1 MSPSPL
7 IKSCVAFAH
16 TQFYSGVT
24 VKILLRA
31 LCAGLAISSLPAMA
45 SVTYQDIV
53 SAATNPDDLSR
64 QALVTIFGDVV
75 TNPLSTSAP
84 TLIGSMFGAFNS
96 IIAVLAVVWFM
107 FIGIRHVVRSGHQGQ
122 VFSTGRDIVGTLSVV
137 AGFLMI
143 VPTGNGWSIAQ
154 LIMLWGASIMGVGS
168 ANVMVQLAADNIA
181 NGYSMTVQPVQA
193 STRTAARGIFEM
205 ELCKYAVNAGLN
217 DFNQTAKSS
226 TSLMTESAKTASGNY
241 TVTVSNGSGIC
252 GTASLSVEGNGTT
265 DQSTI
270 GKFFNPFSKNE
281 YSGVISAQ
289 RAAMDNMISDMDNA
303 ASEFVTTFLEKRNSG
318 NGTLPDIETR
328 IQRAADE
335 YERAVQKSLPIDNG
349 EQSRKEALKSYL
361 TTYGWVTLGAWY
373 QTFATANQR
382 LAELADRAP
391 AVTSMSSLGEVG
403 DTDLF
408 SAVMGAYKTQLQN
421 STYTPTIGTITTQDE
436 SNAANSTDPQSVVMK
451 SIAPTILKWTNQA
464 ATEWSGTGTTSN
476 QVNPLIKMKNIGD
489 YTLGTTEILWTGYT
503 TVRVLATMGDNSIFG
518 KAVNLFSGLSKGFVA
533 LLDAAAPPIYF
544 LLFLLF
550 CAGFSLSIYLPFI
563 PFIFWMTGIGN
574 WIVSVL
580 IGCTAG
586 PLWAATH
593 LGTSEDRGSRA
604 AYGYIYLIDSM
615 IRPPLMV
622 FGFFFASVAIIA
634 VGTILNSLF
643 GAALVNVQVKSLTG
657 IFSLAG
663 FLLIYARMCTTSV
676 AAIFALQAYLPDHVI
691 NFLGGRDGVNT
702 LGNLTS
708 SVKDI
713 FAGSNR
719 NIRHSPG
726 VREDR
731 LKNVTKDDN
740 KDGIKG

>member
-1 MSPSPL
+1 M
-7 IKSCVAFAH
+7 
-16 TQFYSGVT
+16 
-24 VKILLRA
+24 KILLRA

-75 TNPLSTSAP
+75 TNPLSTSDP
-84 TLIGSMFGAFNS
+84 TLIGSMFWVFNN
-96 IIAVLAVVWFM
+96 IIAVLAIVWCI
-107 FIGIRHVVRSGHQGQ
+107 FISIRHVVRSGHQGQ
-122 VFSTGRDIVGTLSVV
+122 VFSVGRDIVGILSFV

-143 VPTGNGWSIAQ
+143 VPTGNGWSLAQ

-168 ANVMVQLAADNIA
+168 ANVMVQVAADNIA

-328 IQRAADE
+328 IQKAADE
-335 YERAVQKSLPIDNG
+335 YERAVQKSLPTDNG

-408 SAVMGAYKTQLQN
+408 SAVMSAYKTQLQN
-421 STYTPTIGTITTQDE
+421 TTYTPPLGTVTSANEQRMANAQD
-436 SNAANSTDPQSVVMK
+436 PK
-451 SIAPTILKWTNQA
+451 SALSEMMSFFVYRTNWI
-464 ATEWSGTGTTSN
+464 ATEISGTGTTSD

-489 YTLGTTEILWTGYT
+489 YTLGTTEILWSGYT
-503 TVRVLATMGDNSIFG
+503 TVRVLATVGDNSIFG
-518 KAVNLFSGLSKGFVA
+518 KVANLFSGLPKGLVA

-580 IGCTAG
+580 IG
-586 PLWAATH
+586 
-593 LGTSEDRGSRA
+593 
-604 AYGYIYLIDSM
+604 
-615 IRPPLMV
+615 
-622 FGFFFASVAIIA
+622 
-634 VGTILNSLF
+634 
-643 GAALVNVQVKSLTG
+643 
-657 IFSLAG
+657 
-663 FLLIYARMCTTSV
+663 
-676 AAIFALQAYLPDHVI
+676 
-691 NFLGGRDGVNT
+691 
-702 LGNLTS
+702 
-708 SVKDI
+708 
-713 FAGSNR
+713 
-719 NIRHSPG
+719 
-726 VREDR
+726 
-731 LKNVTKDDN
+731 
-740 KDGIKG
+740 

>member
-1 MSPSPL
+1 M
-7 IKSCVAFAH
+7 
-16 TQFYSGVT
+16 
-24 VKILLRA
+24 KILLRA

-217 DFNQTAKSS
+217 DFNQTVKSS

-252 GTASLSVEGNGTT
+252 GSASLSVEGNGTT

-518 KAVNLFSGLSKGFVA
+518 KAVNLFSGLPKGFVA

-691 NFLGGRDGVNT
+691 NFLGGRD
-702 LGNLTS
+702 
-708 SVKDI
+708 
-713 FAGSNR
+713 
-719 NIRHSPG
+719 
-726 VREDR
+726 
-731 LKNVTKDDN
+731 
-740 KDGIKG
+740 

>member
-1 MSPSPL
+1 M
-7 IKSCVAFAH
+7 
-16 TQFYSGVT
+16 
-24 VKILLRA
+24 KILLRA

-217 DFNQTAKSS
+217 DFNQTVKSS

-252 GTASLSVEGNGTT
+252 GSASLSVEGNGTT

-289 RAAMDNMISDMDNA
+289 RAAMDNMISDIDNA

-318 NGTLPDIETR
+318 NGILPDIETR

-518 KAVNLFSGLSKGFVA
+518 KAVNLFSGLPKGFVA

-713 FAGSNR
+713 FSGSNR

>member
-1 MSPSPL
+1 M
-7 IKSCVAFAH
+7 
-16 TQFYSGVT
+16 
-24 VKILLRA
+24 KIILRA
-31 LCAGLAISSLPAMA
+31 LSAGLAVSAVPAMA

-53 SAATNPDDLSR
+53 SAATNSDDLSR

-75 TNPLSTSAP
+75 TNPLSTSSP
-84 TLIGSMFGAFNS
+84 TLIGNMFGVFNG
-96 IIAVLAVVWFM
+96 IISVLAVVWFA

-122 VFSTGRDIVGTLSVV
+122 VFDTGRDIVGTLSVV
-137 AGFLMI
+137 SGFLMI
-143 VPTGNGWSIAQ
+143 VPTGNGWSLAQ

-168 ANVMVQLAADNIA
+168 ANIMVQLAADNIA
-181 NGYSMTVQPVQA
+181 NGYSMTVQPVQV

-205 ELCKYAVNAGLN
+205 ELCKYAINSGLN
-217 DFNQTAKSS
+217 DFNQTARSS
-226 TSLMTESAKTASGNY
+226 TSLMTESSKTAGGNY

-265 DQSTI
+265 NQSSI
-270 GKFFNPFSKNE
+270 SKFFNPFSSTE
-281 YSGVISAQ
+281 YNSVIAAQ
-289 RAAMDNMISDMDNA
+289 RTAMDNMIRDMDSTAN
-303 ASEFVTTFLEKRNSG
+303 EFVTTFLEKRNTG

-328 IQRAADE
+328 IQRAADD
-335 YERAVQKSLPIDNG
+335 YERAVQKALPADNN

-361 TTYGWVTLGAWY
+361 TTYGWVALGAWY

-391 AVTSMSSLGEVG
+391 AVTSMSSIGEVG
-403 DTDLF
+403 DTDF
-408 SAVMGAYKTQLQN
+408 FAAVMGGYRAQLQN
-421 STYTPTIGTITTQDE
+421 STFTPTIGTITTQNE
-436 SNAANSTDPQSVVMK
+436 SNAANSIDPQSVIMK
-451 SIAPTILKWTNQA
+451 SIAPTILKWTNQV
-464 ATEWSGTGTTSN
+464 ATEWSGTGTTSD

-489 YTLGTTEILWTGYT
+489 YTLGTTEVLWAGYT
-503 TVRVLATMGDNSIFG
+503 TVRVLATMGDNSVFG
-518 KAVNLFSGLSKGFVA
+518 KAANFFTGLPKGLVA
-533 LLDAAAPPIYF
+533 LLDASAPPVYF

-574 WIVSVL
+574 WIISVL

-586 PLWAATH
+586 PLWGATH
-593 LGTSEDRGSRA
+593 LGTYQDRGSRA

-622 FGFFFASVAIIA
+622 FGFFFASVAVVA
-634 VGTILNSLF
+634 SGTILNALF
-643 GAALVNVQVKSLTG
+643 GAALVNVQVNSFTG
-657 IFSLAG
+657 VFSLAG
-663 FLLIYARMCTTSV
+663 FLLIYARICTTIV

-691 NFLGGRDGVNT
+691 NFLGGRDGANT

-719 NIRHSPG
+719 NIRHTPG
-726 VREDR
+726 VKEDR
-731 LKNVTKDDN
+731 LKNVTQGDN
-740 KDGIKG
+740 SKDGIKG

>member
-1 MSPSPL
+1 M
-7 IKSCVAFAH
+7 
-16 TQFYSGVT
+16 
-24 VKILLRA
+24 KIILRA
-31 LCAGLAISSLPAMA
+31 LSAGLAVSAVPATA

-53 SAATNPDDLSR
+53 SAATNSDDLSR

-75 TNPLSTSAP
+75 TNPLSTSSP
-84 TLIGSMFGAFNS
+84 TLIGNMFGVFNG
-96 IIAVLAVVWFM
+96 IISVLAVVWFA

-122 VFSTGRDIVGTLSVV
+122 VFDAGRDIVGTLSVV
-137 AGFLMI
+137 SGFLMI
-143 VPTGNGWSIAQ
+143 VPTGNGWSLAQ

-168 ANVMVQLAADNIA
+168 ANIMVQLAADNIA
-181 NGYSMTVQPVQA
+181 NGYSMTVQPVQV

-205 ELCKYAVNAGLN
+205 ELCKYAINSGLN
-217 DFNQTAKSS
+217 DFNQTARSS
-226 TSLMTESAKTASGNY
+226 TSLMTESSKTVGGNY

-265 DQSTI
+265 NQSSI
-270 GKFFNPFSKNE
+270 SKFFNPFSSTE
-281 YSGVISAQ
+281 YNSVIAAQ
-289 RAAMDNMISDMDNA
+289 RTAMDNMIRDMDSTAN
-303 ASEFVTTFLEKRNSG
+303 EFVTTFLEKRNTG

-328 IQRAADE
+328 IQRAADD
-335 YERAVQKSLPIDNG
+335 YERAVQKALPADNN

-361 TTYGWVTLGAWY
+361 TTYGWVALGAWY

-391 AVTSMSSLGEVG
+391 AVTSLSSLGEVG
-403 DTDLF
+403 NTDLF
-408 SAVMGAYKTQLQN
+408 VAVTGAYKTQLQN
-421 STYTPTIGTITTQDE
+421 TSYTPSLGTVTSADEQLLSNTNTPQDALIKPTE
-436 SNAANSTDPQSVVMK
+436 KFGQWLTNS
-451 SIAPTILKWTNQA
+451 L
-464 ATEWSGTGTTSN
+464 ATEWSETGTSSN

-489 YTLGTTEILWTGYT
+489 RTMVAAEGIWVTYT
-503 TVRVLATMGDNSIFG
+503 TARVLVAGGEKSFLG
-518 KAVNLFSGLSKGFVA
+518 KVLNNLTSVLSTANA
-533 LLDAAAPPIYF
+533 LLEALAPPVYF
-544 LLFLLF
+544 LLFLMF

-574 WIVSVL
+574 WIISVL

-586 PLWAATH
+586 PLWGATH
-593 LGTSEDRGSRA
+593 LGTSQDRGSRA

-634 VGTILNSLF
+634 AGTILNVLF
-643 GAALVNVQVKSLTG
+643 GPALTNVQINSFTG

-663 FLLIYARMCTTSV
+663 FLLIYARICTTIV

-691 NFLGGRDGVNT
+691 NFLGGRDGANT
-702 LGNLTS
+702 LGNLAS

-719 NIRHSPG
+719 NIRHAPA
-726 VREDR
+726 VREER
-731 LKNVTKDDN
+731 LKNIKSGDN
-740 KDGIKG
+740 DKDGIKG

>member
-1 MSPSPL
+1 M
-7 IKSCVAFAH
+7 
-16 TQFYSGVT
+16 
-24 VKILLRA
+24 KILLRA

-217 DFNQTAKSS
+217 DFNQTVKSS

-252 GTASLSVEGNGTT
+252 GSASLSVEGNGTT

-518 KAVNLFSGLSKGFVA
+518 KAVNLFSGLPKGFVA

-713 FAGSNR
+713 FSGSNR

>member
-1 MSPSPL
+1 M
-7 IKSCVAFAH
+7 
-16 TQFYSGVT
+16 
-24 VKILLRA
+24 KIILRA
-31 LCAGLAISSLPAMA
+31 LSAGLAVSAVPAMA

-53 SAATNPDDLSR
+53 SAATNSDDLSR

-75 TNPLSTSAP
+75 TNPLSTSSP
-84 TLIGSMFGAFNS
+84 TLIGNMFGVFNG
-96 IIAVLAVVWFM
+96 IISVLAVVWFA

-122 VFSTGRDIVGTLSVV
+122 VFDAGRDIVGTLSVV
-137 AGFLMI
+137 SGFLMI
-143 VPTGNGWSIAQ
+143 VPTGNGWSLAQ

-168 ANVMVQLAADNIA
+168 ANIMVQLAADNIA
-181 NGYSMTVQPVQA
+181 NGYSMTVQPVQV

-205 ELCKYAVNAGLN
+205 ELCKYAINSGLN
-217 DFNQTAKSS
+217 DFNQTARSS
-226 TSLMTESAKTASGNY
+226 TSLMTESSKTVGGNY

-265 DQSTI
+265 NQSSI
-270 GKFFNPFSKNE
+270 SKFFNPFSSTE
-281 YSGVISAQ
+281 YNSVIAAQ
-289 RAAMDNMISDMDNA
+289 RTAMDNMIRDMDSTAN
-303 ASEFVTTFLEKRNSG
+303 EFVTTFLEKRNTG

-328 IQRAADE
+328 IQRAADD
-335 YERAVQKSLPIDNG
+335 YERAVQKALPADNN

-361 TTYGWVTLGAWY
+361 TTYGWVALGAWY

-391 AVTSMSSLGEVG
+391 AVTSLSSLGEVG

-408 SAVMGAYKTQLQN
+408 VAVTGAYKTQLQN
-421 STYTPTIGTITTQDE
+421 TSYTPSLGTVTSADEQLLSNTNTPQDALIKPTE
-436 SNAANSTDPQSVVMK
+436 KFGQWLTNS
-451 SIAPTILKWTNQA
+451 L
-464 ATEWSGTGTTSN
+464 ATEWSETGTSSN

-489 YTLGTTEILWTGYT
+489 RAMVAAEGIWVTYT
-503 TVRVLATMGDNSIFG
+503 TARVLVAGGEKSFLG
-518 KAVNLFSGLSKGFVA
+518 KVLNNLTSVLSTANA
-533 LLDAAAPPIYF
+533 LLEALAPPVYF
-544 LLFLLF
+544 LLFLMF

-574 WIVSVL
+574 WISSVL

-586 PLWAATH
+586 PLWGATH
-593 LGTSEDRGSRA
+593 LGTSQDRGSRA

-634 VGTILNSLF
+634 AGTILNVLF
-643 GAALVNVQVKSLTG
+643 GSALTNVQINSFTG

-663 FLLIYARMCTTSV
+663 FLLIYARICTTIV
-676 AAIFALQAYLPDHVI
+676 AAIFSLQAYLPDHVI
-691 NFLGGRDGVNT
+691 NFLGGRDGANT
-702 LGNLTS
+702 LGNLAS

-719 NIRHSPG
+719 NIRHAPG
-726 VREDR
+726 VREER
-731 LKNVTKDDN
+731 LKNIKNGDN
-740 KDGIKG
+740 DKDGIKG

>member
-1 MSPSPL
+1 M
-7 IKSCVAFAH
+7 
-16 TQFYSGVT
+16 
-24 VKILLRA
+24 KILLRA

-217 DFNQTAKSS
+217 DFNQTVKSS

-252 GTASLSVEGNGTT
+252 GSASLSVEGNGTT

-518 KAVNLFSGLSKGFVA
+518 KAVNLFSGLPKGFVA

-663 FLLIYARMCTTSV
+663 FLLIYARMCTTCSCN
-676 AAIFALQAYLPDHVI
+676 ICF
-691 NFLGGRDGVNT
+691 
-702 LGNLTS
+702 TS
-708 SVKDI
+708 IS
-713 FAGSNR
+713 S
-719 NIRHSPG
+719 
-726 VREDR
+726 
-731 LKNVTKDDN
+731 
-740 KDGIKG
+740 

>member
-1 MSPSPL
+1 M
-7 IKSCVAFAH
+7 
-16 TQFYSGVT
+16 
-24 VKILLRA
+24 KILLRA

-217 DFNQTAKSS
+217 DFNQTVKSS

-252 GTASLSVEGNGTT
+252 GSASLSVEGNGTT

-518 KAVNLFSGLSKGFVA
+518 KAVNLFSGLPKGFVA

-634 VGTILNSLF
+634 VGT
-643 GAALVNVQVKSLTG
+643 
-657 IFSLAG
+657 
-663 FLLIYARMCTTSV
+663 
-676 AAIFALQAYLPDHVI
+676 
-691 NFLGGRDGVNT
+691 
-702 LGNLTS
+702 
-708 SVKDI
+708 
-713 FAGSNR
+713 
-719 NIRHSPG
+719 
-726 VREDR
+726 
-731 LKNVTKDDN
+731 
-740 KDGIKG
+740 

>member
-143 VPTGNGWSIAQ
+143 VPTGNGWSLAQ

-265 DQSTI
+265 EQSTI

-318 NGTLPDIETR
+318 NGTLPDIETQ

-657 IFSLAG
+657 ISSLAG

>member
-1 MSPSPL
+1 M
-7 IKSCVAFAH
+7 
-16 TQFYSGVT
+16 
-24 VKILLRA
+24 KILLRA

-143 VPTGNGWSIAQ
+143 VPTGNGWSLAQ

-518 KAVNLFSGLSKGFVA
+518 KAVNLFSGLPKGFVA

-719 NIRHSPG
+719 NI
-726 VREDR
+726 
-731 LKNVTKDDN
+731 
-740 KDGIKG
+740 

>member
-1 MSPSPL
+1 M
-7 IKSCVAFAH
+7 
-16 TQFYSGVT
+16 
-24 VKILLRA
+24 KILLRA

-217 DFNQTAKSS
+217 DFNQTVKSS

-252 GTASLSVEGNGTT
+252 GSASLSVEGNGTT

-318 NGTLPDIETR
+318 NGILPDIETR

-518 KAVNLFSGLSKGFVA
+518 KAVNLFSGLPKGFVA

-643 GAALVNVQVKSLTG
+643 GAALVNVQ
-657 IFSLAG
+657 
-663 FLLIYARMCTTSV
+663 
-676 AAIFALQAYLPDHVI
+676 
-691 NFLGGRDGVNT
+691 
-702 LGNLTS
+702 
-708 SVKDI
+708 
-713 FAGSNR
+713 
-719 NIRHSPG
+719 
-726 VREDR
+726 
-731 LKNVTKDDN
+731 
-740 KDGIKG
+740 

>member
-1 MSPSPL
+1 M
-7 IKSCVAFAH
+7 
-16 TQFYSGVT
+16 
-24 VKILLRA
+24 KILLRA

-181 NGYSMTVQPVQA
+181 NGYSMTVQPVQV

-252 GTASLSVEGNGTT
+252 GSASLSVEGNGTT

-518 KAVNLFSGLSKGFVA
+518 KAVNLFSGLPKGFVA

-702 LGNLTS
+702 LG
-708 SVKDI
+708 
-713 FAGSNR
+713 
-719 NIRHSPG
+719 
-726 VREDR
+726 
-731 LKNVTKDDN
+731 
-740 KDGIKG
+740 

>member
-1 MSPSPL
+1 M
-7 IKSCVAFAH
+7 
-16 TQFYSGVT
+16 
-24 VKILLRA
+24 KILLRA

-217 DFNQTAKSS
+217 DFNQTVKSS

-252 GTASLSVEGNGTT
+252 GSASLSVEGNGTT

-318 NGTLPDIETR
+318 NGILPDIETR

-518 KAVNLFSGLSKGFVA
+518 KAVNLFSGLPKGFVA

-604 AYGYIYLIDSM
+604 AYGYIYLID
-615 IRPPLMV
+615 
-622 FGFFFASVAIIA
+622 
-634 VGTILNSLF
+634 
-643 GAALVNVQVKSLTG
+643 
-657 IFSLAG
+657 
-663 FLLIYARMCTTSV
+663 
-676 AAIFALQAYLPDHVI
+676 
-691 NFLGGRDGVNT
+691 
-702 LGNLTS
+702 
-708 SVKDI
+708 
-713 FAGSNR
+713 
-719 NIRHSPG
+719 
-726 VREDR
+726 
-731 LKNVTKDDN
+731 
-740 KDGIKG
+740 

>member
-1 MSPSPL
+1 M
-7 IKSCVAFAH
+7 
-16 TQFYSGVT
+16 
-24 VKILLRA
+24 KILLRA

-122 VFSTGRDIVGTLSVV
+122 VFSTGRDVVGTLSVV

-252 GTASLSVEGNGTT
+252 GSASLSVEGNGTT

-518 KAVNLFSGLSKGFVA
+518 KAVNLFSGLPKGFVA

-615 IRPPLMV
+615 IRPPIMV

-634 VGTILNSLF
+634 VGTILNALF
-643 GAALVNVQVKSLTG
+643 GAALVNVQFNSLTG

-663 FLLIYARMCTTSV
+663 FLLIYARICTTTV

-691 NFLGGRDGVNT
+691 NFLGGRDGANT
-702 LGNLTS
+702 LGSMAN
-708 SVKDI
+708 SVKEI
-713 FAGSNR
+713 FIGGSR
-719 NIRHSPG
+719 NIRHTPG
-726 VREDR
+726 MKTDR
-731 LKNVTKDDN
+731 LKDNTKGSDD

>member
-1 MSPSPL
+1 M
-7 IKSCVAFAH
+7 
-16 TQFYSGVT
+16 
-24 VKILLRA
+24 KIILRA
-31 LCAGLAISSLPAMA
+31 LSAGLAVSAVPAMA

-53 SAATNPDDLSR
+53 SAATNSDDLSR

-75 TNPLSTSAP
+75 TNPLSTSSP
-84 TLIGSMFGAFNS
+84 TLIGNMFGVFNG
-96 IIAVLAVVWFM
+96 IISVLAVVWFA

-122 VFSTGRDIVGTLSVV
+122 VFDAGRDIIGTLSVV
-137 AGFLMI
+137 SGFLMI
-143 VPTGNGWSIAQ
+143 VPTGNGWSLAQ

-168 ANVMVQLAADNIA
+168 ANIMVQLAADNIA
-181 NGYSMTVQPVQA
+181 NGYSMTVQPVQV

-205 ELCKYAVNAGLN
+205 ELCKYAINSGLN
-217 DFNQTAKSS
+217 DFNQTARSS
-226 TSLMTESAKTASGNY
+226 TSLMTESSKTVGGNY

-265 DQSTI
+265 NQSSI
-270 GKFFNPFSKNE
+270 SKFFNPFSSTE
-281 YSGVISAQ
+281 YNSVIAAQ
-289 RAAMDNMISDMDNA
+289 RTAMDNMIRDMDSTAN
-303 ASEFVTTFLEKRNSG
+303 EFVTTFLEKRNTG

-328 IQRAADE
+328 IQRAADD
-335 YERAVQKSLPIDNG
+335 YERTVQKALPADNN

-361 TTYGWVTLGAWY
+361 TTYGWVALGAWY

-391 AVTSMSSLGEVG
+391 AVTSLSSLGEVG

-408 SAVMGAYKTQLQN
+408 VAVTGAYKTQLQN
-421 STYTPTIGTITTQDE
+421 TSYTPSLGTVTSADEQLLANTNTPQDALIKPTE
-436 SNAANSTDPQSVVMK
+436 KFGQWLTNS
-451 SIAPTILKWTNQA
+451 L
-464 ATEWSGTGTTSN
+464 ATEWSETGTSSN

-489 YTLGTTEILWTGYT
+489 RTMVAAEGIWVTYT
-503 TVRVLATMGDNSIFG
+503 TARVLVAGGEKSFLG
-518 KAVNLFSGLSKGFVA
+518 KVLNNLTSVLSTANA
-533 LLDAAAPPIYF
+533 LLEALAPPVYF
-544 LLFLLF
+544 LLFLMF

-574 WIVSVL
+574 WISSVL

-586 PLWAATH
+586 PLWGATH
-593 LGTSEDRGSRA
+593 LGTSQDRGSRA

-634 VGTILNSLF
+634 AGTILNVLF
-643 GAALVNVQVKSLTG
+643 GPALTNVQINSFTG

-663 FLLIYARMCTTSV
+663 FLLIYARICTTIV
-676 AAIFALQAYLPDHVI
+676 AAIFSLQAYLPDHVI
-691 NFLGGRDGVNT
+691 NFLGGRDGANT
-702 LGNLTS
+702 LGNLAS

-719 NIRHSPG
+719 NIRHAPG
-726 VREDR
+726 VR
-731 LKNVTKDDN
+731 
-740 KDGIKG
+740 

>member
-1 MSPSPL
+1 M
-7 IKSCVAFAH
+7 
-16 TQFYSGVT
+16 
-24 VKILLRA
+24 KILLRA

-217 DFNQTAKSS
+217 DFNQTVKSS

-252 GTASLSVEGNGTT
+252 GSASLSVEGNGTT

-518 KAVNLFSGLSKGFVA
+518 KAVNLFSGLPKGFVA

-713 FAGSNR
+713 FFFFFR
-719 NIRHSPG
+719 NIRQSPG

>member
-1 MSPSPL
+1 M
-7 IKSCVAFAH
+7 
-16 TQFYSGVT
+16 
-24 VKILLRA
+24 KILLRA

-217 DFNQTAKSS
+217 DFNQTVESS

-252 GTASLSVEGNGTT
+252 GSASLSVEGNGTT

-518 KAVNLFSGLSKGFVA
+518 KAVNLFSGLPKGFVA

>member
-1 MSPSPL
+1 M
-7 IKSCVAFAH
+7 
-16 TQFYSGVT
+16 
-24 VKILLRA
+24 KIILRA
-31 LCAGLAISSLPAMA
+31 LSAGLAVSAVPAMA

-53 SAATNPDDLSR
+53 SAATNSDDLSR

-75 TNPLSTSAP
+75 TNPLSTSSP
-84 TLIGSMFGAFNS
+84 TLIGNMFGVFNG
-96 IIAVLAVVWFM
+96 IISVLAVVWFA

-122 VFSTGRDIVGTLSVV
+122 VFDTGRDIVGTLSVV
-137 AGFLMI
+137 SGFLMI
-143 VPTGNGWSIAQ
+143 VPTGNGWSLAQ

-168 ANVMVQLAADNIA
+168 ANIMVQLAADNIA
-181 NGYSMTVQPVQA
+181 NGYSMTVQPVQV

-205 ELCKYAVNAGLN
+205 ELCKYAINSGLN
-217 DFNQTAKSS
+217 DFNQTARSS
-226 TSLMTESAKTASGNY
+226 TSLMTESSKTAGGNY
-241 TVTVSNGSGIC
+241 TVTVSNGSGVC

-265 DQSTI
+265 NQSSI
-270 GKFFNPFSKNE
+270 SKFFNPFSSTE
-281 YSGVISAQ
+281 YNSVIAAQ
-289 RAAMDNMISDMDNA
+289 RTAMDNMIRDMDSTAN
-303 ASEFVTTFLEKRNSG
+303 EFVTTFLEKRNTG

-328 IQRAADE
+328 IQRAADD
-335 YERAVQKSLPIDNG
+335 YERAVQKALPADNN

-361 TTYGWVTLGAWY
+361 TTYGWVALGAWY

-391 AVTSMSSLGEVG
+391 AVTSLSSLGEVG

-408 SAVMGAYKTQLQN
+408 VAVTGAYKTQLQN
-421 STYTPTIGTITTQDE
+421 TSYTPSLGTVTSADEQLLSNTNTPQDALIKPTE
-436 SNAANSTDPQSVVMK
+436 KFGQWLTNS
-451 SIAPTILKWTNQA
+451 L
-464 ATEWSGTGTTSN
+464 ATEWSETGTSSN

-489 YTLGTTEILWTGYT
+489 RTMVAAEGIWVTYT
-503 TVRVLATMGDNSIFG
+503 TARVLVAGGEKSFLG
-518 KAVNLFSGLSKGFVA
+518 KVLNNLTSVLSTANA
-533 LLDAAAPPIYF
+533 LLEALAPPVYF
-544 LLFLLF
+544 LLFLMF

-574 WIVSVL
+574 WIISVL

-586 PLWAATH
+586 PLWGATH
-593 LGTSEDRGSRA
+593 LGTSQDRGSRA

-634 VGTILNSLF
+634 AGTILNVLF
-643 GAALVNVQVKSLTG
+643 GPALTNVQINSFTG

-663 FLLIYARMCTTSV
+663 FLLIYARICTTIV

-691 NFLGGRDGVNT
+691 NFLGGRDGANT
-702 LGNLTS
+702 LGNLAS

-719 NIRHSPG
+719 NIRHAPG
-726 VREDR
+726 VREER
-731 LKNVTKDDN
+731 LKNIKSGDN
-740 KDGIKG
+740 DKDGIKG

>member
-122 VFSTGRDIVGTLSVV
+122 VFSTGRDVVGTLSVV

-143 VPTGNGWSIAQ
+143 VPTGNGWSLAQ

-265 DQSTI
+265 EQSTI

-318 NGTLPDIETR
+318 NGTLPDIETQ

-657 IFSLAG
+657 ISSLAG

>member
-1 MSPSPL
+1 M
-7 IKSCVAFAH
+7 
-16 TQFYSGVT
+16 
-24 VKILLRA
+24 KILLRA

-217 DFNQTAKSS
+217 DFNQTVKSS

-518 KAVNLFSGLSKGFVA
+518 KAVNLFSGLPKGFVA

-604 AYGYIYLIDSM
+604 AYGY
-615 IRPPLMV
+615 
-622 FGFFFASVAIIA
+622 
-634 VGTILNSLF
+634 
-643 GAALVNVQVKSLTG
+643 
-657 IFSLAG
+657 
-663 FLLIYARMCTTSV
+663 
-676 AAIFALQAYLPDHVI
+676 
-691 NFLGGRDGVNT
+691 
-702 LGNLTS
+702 
-708 SVKDI
+708 
-713 FAGSNR
+713 
-719 NIRHSPG
+719 
-726 VREDR
+726 
-731 LKNVTKDDN
+731 
-740 KDGIKG
+740 

>member
-1 MSPSPL
+1 M
-7 IKSCVAFAH
+7 
-16 TQFYSGVT
+16 
-24 VKILLRA
+24 KILLRA

-217 DFNQTAKSS
+217 DFNQTVKSS

-252 GTASLSVEGNGTT
+252 GSASLSVEGNGTT

-518 KAVNLFSGLSKGFVA
+518 KAVNLFSGLPKGFVA

-643 GAALVNVQVKSLTG
+643 GAALVNVQVKSLT
-657 IFSLAG
+657 
-663 FLLIYARMCTTSV
+663 
-676 AAIFALQAYLPDHVI
+676 
-691 NFLGGRDGVNT
+691 
-702 LGNLTS
+702 
-708 SVKDI
+708 
-713 FAGSNR
+713 
-719 NIRHSPG
+719 
-726 VREDR
+726 
-731 LKNVTKDDN
+731 
-740 KDGIKG
+740 

>member
-1 MSPSPL
+1 M
-7 IKSCVAFAH
+7 
-16 TQFYSGVT
+16 
-24 VKILLRA
+24 KIILRA
-31 LCAGLAISSLPAMA
+31 LSAGLAVSAVPAMA

-53 SAATNPDDLSR
+53 SAATNSDDLSR

-75 TNPLSTSAP
+75 TNPLSTSSP
-84 TLIGSMFGAFNS
+84 TLIGNMFGVFNG
-96 IIAVLAVVWFM
+96 IISVLAVVWFA

-122 VFSTGRDIVGTLSVV
+122 VFDTGRDIVGTLSVV
-137 AGFLMI
+137 SGFLMI
-143 VPTGNGWSIAQ
+143 VPTGNGWSLAQ

-168 ANVMVQLAADNIA
+168 ANIMVQLAADNIA
-181 NGYSMTVQPVQA
+181 NGYSMTVQPVQV

-205 ELCKYAVNAGLN
+205 ELCKYAINSGLN
-217 DFNQTAKSS
+217 DFNQTARSS
-226 TSLMTESAKTASGNY
+226 TSLMTESSKTAGGNY

-265 DQSTI
+265 NQSSI
-270 GKFFNPFSKNE
+270 SKFFNPFSSTE
-281 YSGVISAQ
+281 YNSVIAAQ
-289 RAAMDNMISDMDNA
+289 RTAMDNMIRDMDSTAN
-303 ASEFVTTFLEKRNSG
+303 EFVTTFLEKRNTG

-328 IQRAADE
+328 IQRAADD
-335 YERAVQKSLPIDNG
+335 YERAVQKALPADNN

-361 TTYGWVTLGAWY
+361 TTYGWVALGAWY

-391 AVTSMSSLGEVG
+391 AVTSLSSLGEVG

-408 SAVMGAYKTQLQN
+408 VAVTGAYKTQLQN
-421 STYTPTIGTITTQDE
+421 TSYTPSLGTVTSADEQLLSNTNTPQDALIKPTE
-436 SNAANSTDPQSVVMK
+436 KFGQWLTNSLAA
-451 SIAPTILKWTNQA
+451 
-464 ATEWSGTGTTSN
+464 EWSETGTSSN

-489 YTLGTTEILWTGYT
+489 RAMVAAEGIWVTYT
-503 TVRVLATMGDNSIFG
+503 TARVLVAGGEKSFLG
-518 KAVNLFSGLSKGFVA
+518 KVLNNLTSVLSTANA
-533 LLDAAAPPIYF
+533 LLEALAPPVYF
-544 LLFLLF
+544 LLFLMF

-574 WIVSVL
+574 WISSVL

-586 PLWAATH
+586 PLWGATH
-593 LGTSEDRGSRA
+593 LGTSQDRGSRA

-634 VGTILNSLF
+634 AGTILNVLF
-643 GAALVNVQVKSLTG
+643 GSALTNVQINSFTG

-663 FLLIYARMCTTSV
+663 FLLIYARICTTIV
-676 AAIFALQAYLPDHVI
+676 AAIFSLQAYLPDHVI
-691 NFLGGRDGVNT
+691 NFLGGRDGANT
-702 LGNLTS
+702 LGNLAS

-719 NIRHSPG
+719 NIRHAPG
-726 VREDR
+726 VREER
-731 LKNVTKDDN
+731 LKNIKNGDN
-740 KDGIKG
+740 DKDGIKG

>member
-1 MSPSPL
+1 M
-7 IKSCVAFAH
+7 
-16 TQFYSGVT
+16 
-24 VKILLRA
+24 KILLRA

-75 TNPLSTSAP
+75 TNPLSTSDP
-84 TLIGSMFGAFNS
+84 TLIGSMFWVFNN
-96 IIAVLAVVWFM
+96 IIAVLAIVWCI
-107 FIGIRHVVRSGHQGQ
+107 FISIRHVVRSGHQGQ
-122 VFSTGRDIVGTLSVV
+122 VFSTGRDIVGILSFV

-143 VPTGNGWSIAQ
+143 VPTGNGWSLAQ

-168 ANVMVQLAADNIA
+168 ANIMVQVAADNIA

-205 ELCKYAVNAGLN
+205 ELCKHAINAGLN
-217 DFNQTAKSS
+217 DFNQIFKSS
-226 TSLMTESAKTASGNY
+226 TSPMEEKNNTAGGNY

-328 IQRAADE
+328 IQKAADE
-335 YERAVQKSLPIDNG
+335 YERAVQKSLPTDNG

-391 AVTSMSSLGEVG
+391 AVSSMSSLGEVG

-408 SAVMGAYKTQLQN
+408 SAVMSAYKTQLQN
-421 STYTPTIGTITTQDE
+421 TTYTPPLGTVTSANEQRIANAQD
-436 SNAANSTDPQSVVMK
+436 PK
-451 SIAPTILKWTNQA
+451 SALSEMMSFFVYRTNWI
-464 ATEWSGTGTTSN
+464 ATEISGTGTTGD

-489 YTLGTTEILWTGYT
+489 YTLGTTEILWSGYT
-503 TVRVLATMGDNSIFG
+503 TVRVLATVGDNSIFG
-518 KAVNLFSGLSKGFVA
+518 KVANLFSGLPEGLVA

-615 IRPPLMV
+615 IRPPIMV

-634 VGTILNSLF
+634 VGTILNALF
-643 GAALVNVQVKSLTG
+643 GAALVNVQFNSLTG

-663 FLLIYARMCTTSV
+663 FLLIYARICTTTV

-691 NFLGGRDGVNT
+691 NFLGGREGANT
-702 LGNLTS
+702 LGSMAN
-708 SVKDI
+708 SVKEI
-713 FAGSNR
+713 FIGGSR
-719 NIRHSPG
+719 NIRHAPG
-726 VREDR
+726 MKNER
-731 LKNVTKDDN
+731 LKDLTKGKDE

>member
-1 MSPSPL
+1 M
-7 IKSCVAFAH
+7 
-16 TQFYSGVT
+16 
-24 VKILLRA
+24 KILLRA

-217 DFNQTAKSS
+217 DFNQTVKSS

-252 GTASLSVEGNGTT
+252 GSASLSVEGNGTT

-518 KAVNLFSGLSKGFVA
+518 KAVNLFSGLPKGFVA

-663 FLLIYARMCTTSV
+663 FLL
-676 AAIFALQAYLPDHVI
+676 
-691 NFLGGRDGVNT
+691 
-702 LGNLTS
+702 
-708 SVKDI
+708 
-713 FAGSNR
+713 
-719 NIRHSPG
+719 
-726 VREDR
+726 
-731 LKNVTKDDN
+731 
-740 KDGIKG
+740 

>member
-1 MSPSPL
+1 M
-7 IKSCVAFAH
+7 
-16 TQFYSGVT
+16 
-24 VKILLRA
+24 KILLRA

-75 TNPLSTSAP
+75 TNPLSTSDP
-84 TLIGSMFGAFNS
+84 TLIGSMFWVFNN
-96 IIAVLAVVWFM
+96 IIAVLAIVWCI
-107 FIGIRHVVRSGHQGQ
+107 FISIRHVVRSGHQGQ
-122 VFSTGRDIVGTLSVV
+122 VFSVGRDIVGILSFV

-143 VPTGNGWSIAQ
+143 VPTGNGWSLAQ

-168 ANVMVQLAADNIA
+168 ANVMVQVAADNIA

-328 IQRAADE
+328 IQKAADE
-335 YERAVQKSLPIDNG
+335 YERAVQKSLPTDNG

-408 SAVMGAYKTQLQN
+408 SAVMSAYKTQLQN
-421 STYTPTIGTITTQDE
+421 TTYTPPLGTVTSANEQRMANAQD
-436 SNAANSTDPQSVVMK
+436 PK
-451 SIAPTILKWTNQA
+451 SALSEMMSFFVYRTNWI
-464 ATEWSGTGTTSN
+464 ATEISGTGTTSD

-489 YTLGTTEILWTGYT
+489 YTLGTTEILWSGYT
-503 TVRVLATMGDNSIFG
+503 TVRVLATVGDNSIFG
-518 KAVNLFSGLSKGFVA
+518 KVANLFSGLPKGLVA

-580 IGCTAG
+580 IGC
-586 PLWAATH
+586 
-593 LGTSEDRGSRA
+593 
-604 AYGYIYLIDSM
+604 
-615 IRPPLMV
+615 
-622 FGFFFASVAIIA
+622 
-634 VGTILNSLF
+634 
-643 GAALVNVQVKSLTG
+643 
-657 IFSLAG
+657 
-663 FLLIYARMCTTSV
+663 
-676 AAIFALQAYLPDHVI
+676 
-691 NFLGGRDGVNT
+691 
-702 LGNLTS
+702 
-708 SVKDI
+708 
-713 FAGSNR
+713 
-719 NIRHSPG
+719 
-726 VREDR
+726 
-731 LKNVTKDDN
+731 
-740 KDGIKG
+740 

>member
-1 MSPSPL
+1 
-7 IKSCVAFAH
+7 
-16 TQFYSGVT
+16 

-75 TNPLSTSAP
+75 TNPLSTSDP
-84 TLIGSMFGAFNS
+84 TLIGSMFWVFNN
-96 IIAVLAVVWFM
+96 IIAVLAIVWCI
-107 FIGIRHVVRSGHQGQ
+107 FISIRHVVRSGHQGQ
-122 VFSTGRDIVGTLSVV
+122 VFSTGRDIVGILSFV

-143 VPTGNGWSIAQ
+143 VPTGNGWSLAQ

-168 ANVMVQLAADNIA
+168 ANVMVQVAADNIA

-205 ELCKYAVNAGLN
+205 ELCKHAINAGLN
-217 DFNQTAKSS
+217 DFNQIFKSS
-226 TSLMTESAKTASGNY
+226 TSPMEERNNTAGGNY

-408 SAVMGAYKTQLQN
+408 SAVMSAYKTQLQN
-421 STYTPTIGTITTQDE
+421 TTYTPPLGTVTSANEQRIANAQD
-436 SNAANSTDPQSVVMK
+436 PK
-451 SIAPTILKWTNQA
+451 SALSEMMSFFVYRTNWI
-464 ATEWSGTGTTSN
+464 ATEISGTGTTGD

-489 YTLGTTEILWTGYT
+489 YTLGTTEILWSGYT
-503 TVRVLATMGDNSIFG
+503 TVRVLATVGDNSIFG
-518 KAVNLFSGLSKGFVA
+518 KVANLFSGLPEGLVA

-615 IRPPLMV
+615 IRPPIMV

-634 VGTILNSLF
+634 VGTILNALF
-643 GAALVNVQVKSLTG
+643 GAALVNVQFNSLTG

-663 FLLIYARMCTTSV
+663 FLLIYARICTTTV

-691 NFLGGRDGVNT
+691 NFLGGREGANT
-702 LGNLTS
+702 LGSMAN
-708 SVKDI
+708 SVKEI
-713 FAGSNR
+713 FIGGSR
-719 NIRHSPG
+719 NIRHAPG
-726 VREDR
+726 MKNER
-731 LKNVTKDDN
+731 LKDLTKGKDE

>member
-1 MSPSPL
+1 M
-7 IKSCVAFAH
+7 
-16 TQFYSGVT
+16 
-24 VKILLRA
+24 KILLRA

-217 DFNQTAKSS
+217 DFNQTVKSS

-252 GTASLSVEGNGTT
+252 GSASLSVEGNGTT

-318 NGTLPDIETR
+318 NGILPDIETR

-518 KAVNLFSGLSKGFVA
+518 KAVNLFSGLPKGFVA

-657 IFSLAG
+657 IFSLA
-663 FLLIYARMCTTSV
+663 
-676 AAIFALQAYLPDHVI
+676 
-691 NFLGGRDGVNT
+691 
-702 LGNLTS
+702 
-708 SVKDI
+708 
-713 FAGSNR
+713 
-719 NIRHSPG
+719 
-726 VREDR
+726 
-731 LKNVTKDDN
+731 
-740 KDGIKG
+740 

>member
-1 MSPSPL
+1 M
-7 IKSCVAFAH
+7 
-16 TQFYSGVT
+16 
-24 VKILLRA
+24 KIILRA
-31 LCAGLAISSLPAMA
+31 LSAGLAVSAVPAMA

-53 SAATNPDDLSR
+53 SAATNSDDLSR

-75 TNPLSTSAP
+75 TNPLSTSSP
-84 TLIGSMFGAFNS
+84 TLIGNMFGVFNG
-96 IIAVLAVVWFM
+96 IISVLAVVWFA

-122 VFSTGRDIVGTLSVV
+122 VFDTGRDIVGTLSVV
-137 AGFLMI
+137 SGFLMI
-143 VPTGNGWSIAQ
+143 VPTGNGWSLAQ

-168 ANVMVQLAADNIA
+168 ANIMVQLAADNIA
-181 NGYSMTVQPVQA
+181 NGYSMTVQPVQV

-205 ELCKYAVNAGLN
+205 ELCKYAINSGLN
-217 DFNQTAKSS
+217 DFNQTARSS
-226 TSLMTESAKTASGNY
+226 TSLMTESSKTAGGNY

-265 DQSTI
+265 NQSSI
-270 GKFFNPFSKNE
+270 SKFFNPFSSTE
-281 YSGVISAQ
+281 YNSVIAAQ
-289 RAAMDNMISDMDNA
+289 RTAMDNMIRDMDSTAN
-303 ASEFVTTFLEKRNSG
+303 EFVTTFLEKRNTG

-328 IQRAADE
+328 IQRAADD
-335 YERAVQKSLPIDNG
+335 YERAVQKALPADNN

-361 TTYGWVTLGAWY
+361 TTYGWVALGAWY

-391 AVTSMSSLGEVG
+391 AVTSLSSLGEVG

-408 SAVMGAYKTQLQN
+408 VAVTGAYKTQLQN
-421 STYTPTIGTITTQDE
+421 TSYTPSLGTVTSADEQLLSNTNTPQDALIKPTE
-436 SNAANSTDPQSVVMK
+436 KFGQWLTNS
-451 SIAPTILKWTNQA
+451 L
-464 ATEWSGTGTTSN
+464 ATEWSETGTSSN

-489 YTLGTTEILWTGYT
+489 RAMVAAEGIWVTYT
-503 TVRVLATMGDNSIFG
+503 TARVLVAGGEKSFLG
-518 KAVNLFSGLSKGFVA
+518 KVLNNLTSVLSTANA
-533 LLDAAAPPIYF
+533 LLEALAPPVYF
-544 LLFLLF
+544 LLFLMF

-574 WIVSVL
+574 WISSVL

-586 PLWAATH
+586 PLWGATH
-593 LGTSEDRGSRA
+593 LGTSQDRGSRA

-634 VGTILNSLF
+634 AGTILNVLF
-643 GAALVNVQVKSLTG
+643 GSALTNVQINSFTG

-663 FLLIYARMCTTSV
+663 FLLIYARICTTIV
-676 AAIFALQAYLPDHVI
+676 AAIFSLQAYLPDHVI
-691 NFLGGRDGVNT
+691 NFLGGRDGANT
-702 LGNLTS
+702 LGNLAS

-719 NIRHSPG
+719 NIRHAPS
-726 VREDR
+726 VREER
-731 LKNVTKDDN
+731 LKNIKNGDN
-740 KDGIKG
+740 DKDGIKG

>member
-1 MSPSPL
+1 M
-7 IKSCVAFAH
+7 
-16 TQFYSGVT
+16 
-24 VKILLRA
+24 KILLRA

-122 VFSTGRDIVGTLSVV
+122 VFSTGRDVVGTLSVV

-143 VPTGNGWSIAQ
+143 VPTGNGWSLAQ

-303 ASEFVTTFLEKRNSG
+303 ASEFMTTFLEKRNSG
-318 NGTLPDIETR
+318 NGTLPDIEIR

-518 KAVNLFSGLSKGFVA
+518 KAVNLFSGLPKGFVA

-719 NIRHSPG
+719 NIRTCPG

>member
-1 MSPSPL
+1 M
-7 IKSCVAFAH
+7 
-16 TQFYSGVT
+16 
-24 VKILLRA
+24 KIILRA
-31 LCAGLAISSLPAMA
+31 LSAGLAVSAVPAMA

-75 TNPLSTSAP
+75 TNPLSTSSP
-84 TLIGSMFGAFNS
+84 TLIGNMFGVFNG
-96 IIAVLAVVWFM
+96 IIAVLAVVWFA

-122 VFSTGRDIVGTLSVV
+122 VFDTGRDIVGTLSVV
-137 AGFLMI
+137 SGFLMI
-143 VPTGNGWSIAQ
+143 VPTGNGWSLAQ

-168 ANVMVQLAADNIA
+168 ANIMVQLAADNIA

-226 TSLMTESAKTASGNY
+226 TSLMTESGKTASGNY

-265 DQSTI
+265 NQSSI
-270 GKFFNPFSKNE
+270 SKFFNPFSSTE
-281 YSGVISAQ
+281 YNSVIAAQ
-289 RAAMDNMISDMDNA
+289 RTAMDNMIRDMDSTAN
-303 ASEFVTTFLEKRNSG
+303 EFVTTFLEKRNTG

-328 IQRAADE
+328 IQRAADD
-335 YERAVQKSLPIDNG
+335 YERAVQKALPADNN

-361 TTYGWVTLGAWY
+361 TTYGWVALGAWY

-391 AVTSMSSLGEVG
+391 AVTSLSSLGEVG

-408 SAVMGAYKTQLQN
+408 VAVTGAYKTQLQN
-421 STYTPTIGTITTQDE
+421 TSYTPSLGTVTSADEQLLSNTNTPQDALIKPTE
-436 SNAANSTDPQSVVMK
+436 KFGQWLTNS
-451 SIAPTILKWTNQA
+451 L
-464 ATEWSGTGTTSN
+464 ATEWSETGTSSN

-489 YTLGTTEILWTGYT
+489 RTMVAAEGIWVTYT
-503 TVRVLATMGDNSIFG
+503 TARVLVAGGEKSFLG
-518 KAVNLFSGLSKGFVA
+518 KVLNNLTSVLSTANA
-533 LLDAAAPPIYF
+533 LLEALAPPVYF
-544 LLFLLF
+544 LLFLMF

-574 WIVSVL
+574 WISSVL

-586 PLWAATH
+586 PLWGATH
-593 LGTSEDRGSRA
+593 LGTSQDRGSRA

-634 VGTILNSLF
+634 AGTILNVLF
-643 GAALVNVQVKSLTG
+643 GPALTNVQINSFTG

-663 FLLIYARMCTTSV
+663 FLLIYARICTTIV

-691 NFLGGRDGVNT
+691 NFLGGRDGANT
-702 LGNLTS
+702 LGNLAS

-713 FAGSNR
+713 FAGSSR
-719 NIRHSPG
+719 NIRHAPG
-726 VREDR
+726 VREER
-731 LKNVTKDDN
+731 LKNIKSGDN
-740 KDGIKG
+740 DKDGIKG